1 MLEGE
6 GRLGHLGRGR
16 VCVSAS
22 RSTVKGDLLRI
33 LVCPTAFKGSLTADE
48 ASRAMVRGALRA
60 VPGAEVVRQP
70 LSDGGPG
77 LLDALL
83 GARASGGGGHIA
95 SDASRAEPPA
105 VRIDEVTVAGPL
117 GNPVLGRVLW
127 TSEPEGEVATL
138 ESADACGV
146 ELVPRSRR
154 DPMRSDTRGVGE
166 LIRYAEERGARTVRV
181 GLGGSGT
188 VDGGT
193 GAARAFGWRFL
204 DDEGRELPPG
214 GGALTRLGRIAAG
227 ARPGVRVTALADV
240 ESPLN
245 GMAGAARRFGPQKGA
260 TGEQLERLIEGLERL
275 AERLE
280 EDLGAGDVADLPG
293 SGAAGGLGAG
303 LTAFLG
309 AEIEPGSDWVLERVG
324 FREDLTRADLVI
336 TGEGAFDASSLA
348 GKIVGR
354 VVELAREVGVP
365 ALLLCGRVEGE
376 TPEGTRAADGGGERL
391 ESGDL
396 EDLAARETV
405 AAAEG

>member
-1 MLEGE
+1 M
-6 GRLGHLGRGR
+6 
-16 VCVSAS
+16 
-22 RSTVKGDLLRI
+22 KGDPLRI
-33 LVCPTAFKGSLTADE
+33 LVCPTAFKGTLTADE
-48 ASRAMVRGALRA
+48 ASRAMARGALRG
-60 VPGAEVVRQP
+60 VRGAEVIRRP

-83 GARASGGGGHIA
+83 GAPAS
-95 SDASRAEPPA
+95 SDGEHAAADPGAESPEA
-105 VRIDEVTVAGPL
+105 RFDDEEVRIDEVLVSGPL

-127 TSEPEGEVATL
+127 TSESGGEVATF

-146 ELVPRSRR
+146 DLLPRSRR

-166 LIRYAEERGARTVRV
+166 LIRYAEERGARTVRI

-193 GAARAFGWRFL
+193 GAARVYGWRFL
-204 DDEGRELPPG
+204 DDAGRELPPG
-214 GGALTRLGRIAAG
+214 GGALTRLGRIASG
-227 ARPGVRVTALADV
+227 ARPEVGVTALADV

-260 TGEQLERLIEGLERL
+260 TGEQLERLVEGLERL

-280 EDLGAGDVADLPG
+280 EDLGVGKVADLPG

-303 LTAFLG
+303 LVAFLG
-309 AEIEPGSDWVLERVG
+309 AAIEPGSDWVLERVG
-324 FREDLTRADLVI
+324 FRQQLSRSDLVV

-354 VVELAREVGVP
+354 VVELAREAGVP
-365 ALLLCGRVEGE
+365 TLLLCGRFQGE
-376 TPEGTRAADGGGERL
+376 PPEGTRAADGGGERL
-391 ESGDL
+391 ESDDL
-396 EDLAARETV
+396 EDLAARETA
-405 AAAEG
+405 AAAEI